1 MALSYTE
8 LAYNSVKP
16 SYKAVIIDFFRAL
29 LFAIICRIC
38 AGDRCVN
45 AFNRSLKVSNI
56 IRQFLRMEAAGGI
69 VLIIAAIIALV
80 MANTPMQGLYHAFLD
95 IPVTLRFADLLID
108 KPLLLW
114 INDGLMAVF
123 FLMIGLE
130 VKRELREGALANR
143 EQALFPAIAAVGGMV
158 APALIYLMFNGADEV
173 ARQGWAIPAAT
184 DIAFALGVMALLGSR
199 VPTGLKV
206 FLLALAIIDDLGA
219 IVIIALFYSHD
230 ISTVALGLA
239 ALSIAVLAWLNWR
252 GVGKLT
258 PYLLVGAV
266 LWVCVLKSGI
276 HATLAGV
283 ILGFFIPLETK
294 QKVSPARRLE
304 HGIHPYV
311 AWFILPVFAFANAGV
326 SLQGVSAESV
336 FSLLP
341 MGIAAGLLLGKPI
354 GIMIFS
360 GIAVKLGIAR
370 LPEGINFK
378 QIAAVSVLCGIGF
391 TMSIFIA
398 SLAFIKADP
407 ELLTY
412 SKIGILLGSTVSAVL
427 GYLLLNKFLPK
438 KGHRHD
444 A

>member
-1 MALSYTE
+1 M
-8 LAYNSVKP
+8 
-16 SYKAVIIDFFRAL
+16 
-29 LFAIICRIC
+29 
-38 AGDRCVN
+38 
-45 AFNRSLKVSNI
+45 SNI

-69 VLIIAAIIALV
+69 VLIIAAVIALV
-80 MANTPMQGLYHAFLD
+80 MANTPMQSLYHAFLN
-95 IPVTLRFADLLID
+95 IPVTFRFSELLID

-130 VKRELREGALANR
+130 VKRELREGALASR
-143 EQALFPAIAAVGGMV
+143 EQALFPAIAAIGGMV
-158 APALIYLMFNGADEV
+158 APAVIYLMFNGGDEV

-230 ISTVALGLA
+230 VSVIALGLA

-258 PYLLVGAV
+258 PYLLVGIV

-283 ILGFFIPLETK
+283 ILGFFIPLNTK

-326 SLQGVSAESV
+326 SLQGVSGNDL
-336 FSLLP
+336 FSMLP

-360 GIAVKLGIAR
+360 GIAVKMGIAS
-370 LPEGINFK
+370 LPQGINFK

-398 SLAFIKADP
+398 SLAFANADP
-407 ELLTY
+407 EILTY
-412 SKIGILLGSTVSAVL
+412 AKIGILLGSTLSAVI
-427 GYLLLNKFLPK
+427 GYLLLSKFLPS
-438 KGHRHD
+438 KGHRQGS
-444 A
+444 